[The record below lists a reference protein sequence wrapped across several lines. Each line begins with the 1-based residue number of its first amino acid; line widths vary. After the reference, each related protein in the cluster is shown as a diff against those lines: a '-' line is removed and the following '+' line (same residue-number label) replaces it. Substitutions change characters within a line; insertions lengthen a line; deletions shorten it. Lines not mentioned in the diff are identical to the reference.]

1 MSFYR
6 YNLQKALDNFREKHS
21 ENFEIV
27 EDFAEDLLANEISD
41 IRIYSYVCWLRRFL
55 EIVSKKFEQWEK
67 RDVRKV
73 INYYQ
78 IRVKKEKQARIHF
91 SK

>member
-41 IRIYSYVCWLRRFL
+41 IRIYSYVCWLRIFL